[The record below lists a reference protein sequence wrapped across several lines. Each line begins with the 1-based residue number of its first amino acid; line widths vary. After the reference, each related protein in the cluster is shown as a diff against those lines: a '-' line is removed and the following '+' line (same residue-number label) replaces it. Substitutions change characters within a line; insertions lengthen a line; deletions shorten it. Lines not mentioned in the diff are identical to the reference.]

1 MITFFHNNKQLLYK
15 KCTDFR
21 QFSHCPPFYLFQFD
35 LDRLSCHSYTHERC
49 IKNIL
54 IISRYRNFT
63 GVTLT
68 TVLTP
73 NRMDSLPLHLK
84 RWKGPMSIAIQ
95 LEEDE
100 LEQMASTLL
109 SLSRRDIRFTLYI
122 VKKRSLSFKC
132 TFQTMKNKTERLQSC
147 FVINELRNLP
157 IETIR
162 TTHYLLVDGDG
173 LVSSMFL

>member
-1 MITFFHNNKQLLYK
+1 M
-15 KCTDFR
+15 
-21 QFSHCPPFYLFQFD
+21 
-35 LDRLSCHSYTHERC
+35 DR
-49 IKNIL
+49 
-54 IISRYRNFT
+54 F
-63 GVTLT
+63 
-68 TVLTP
+68 
-73 NRMDSLPLHLK
+73 PLHLK

-122 VKKRSLSFKC
+122 VKKITLSFKC

-147 FVINELRNLP
+147 FVINELRNLA

-173 LVSSMFL
+173 LVSSIFL

>member
-1 MITFFHNNKQLLYK
+1 M
-15 KCTDFR
+15 
-21 QFSHCPPFYLFQFD
+21 
-35 LDRLSCHSYTHERC
+35 DR
-49 IKNIL
+49 
-54 IISRYRNFT
+54 F
-63 GVTLT
+63 
-68 TVLTP
+68 
-73 NRMDSLPLHLK
+73 PLHLK

-122 VKKRSLSFKC
+122 VKKRTLSIKC
-132 TFQTMKNKTERLQSC
+132 TIQTMKNKTERLQSC
-147 FVINELRNLP
+147 FVINELRNLA